1 MKIISIESFHNE
13 YVGLV
18 RVRTDQGDEG
28 WGQVAPY
35 NADITVQILHRQV
48 AMHVLGLDAENIE
61 AVTQTVLDREH
72 KFQGTYLYRVLIPRF
87 GIFAASVP
95 AKVSIVCS
103 VVRLTAFRCMLLVCN
118 VKSPRKLKPNV
129 YWP

>member
-13 YVGLV
+13 YVALV

-48 AMHVLGLDAENIE
+48 AMHVLGLDAENIA
-61 AVTQTVLDREH
+61 AVTQTVLDRGH
-72 KFQGTYLYRVLIPRF
+72 KFQGTYLYRALAGVDTALWDIHGKRAVK
-87 GIFAASVP
+87 I
-95 AKVSIVCS
+95 VS
-103 VVRLTAFRCMLLVCN
+103 RLLGGTVDSF
-118 VKSPRKLKPNV
+118 P
-129 YWP
+129 